1 MDLNI
6 TNAGFEFLLL
16 NNASVLL
23 IVIRFKQYYCK
34 KSLLYADIILSQ
46 SKSSQRVEFSEIIY

>member
-34 KSLLYADIILSQ
+34 NPFYMLNYIKSV
-46 SKSSQRVEFSEIIY
+46 KK

>member
-6 TNAGFEFLLL
+6 TNAVFEFLLL

-34 KSLLYADIILSQ
+34 KFLLYADIILSQ